1 MSELFNEAEASFETL
16 VGEGKKYRDPDALA
30 KAKVHADSHISNLE
44 KELQELRTDL
54 QARLTVEEML
64 ERVERSQKAPTD
76 PTREKPDTARHE
88 PGSPK
93 EVDLAAEV
101 AKALKS
107 EKEKERREANL
118 EKTRAGLKERFGADY
133 NQKLKEIA
141 AQLEVS
147 EDFLS
152 GMAVTSPSGFF
163 KLVDSVAKRD
173 NDKPVVPPAPSFD
186 PAKIKDYQGTKTAAY
201 YRELRR
207 TDPNTYF
214 SRRVQN
220 EMHREAVRQGAA
232 FYN

>member
-1 MSELFNEAEASFETL
+1 MSELFNEAEVSFENL
-16 VGEGKKYRDPDALA
+16 VGDGKKYRDPDALA
-30 KAKVHADSHISNLE
+30 KAKIHADSHISNLE

-64 ERVERSQKAPTD
+64 ERVQKPSPD
-76 PTREKPDTARHE
+76 PTREKPDTTRQE

-107 EKEKERREANL
+107 EKEKERRETNL

-133 NQKLKEIA
+133 NQKLKAIA

-152 GMAVTSPSGFF
+152 NMAVTSPSGFF

-207 TDPNTYF
+207 SDPSTYF